1 MSTRYRTAPLATTE
15 MPPGIGNIIVNEFA
29 ERFSFYGMKAILMLF
44 MTKQLTNSAGQLD
57 VMTTEQASVWIH
69 NFNAAVYFTP
79 LIGALVADLFW
90 GKYKTI
96 LLLSIVYCAGH
107 LVLALD
113 NTRDGL
119 LWGLAL
125 IAAGAGGIK
134 PCVSAHV
141 GDQFGATNAHL
152 LPKAFN
158 WFYFS
163 INLGSFFSMIITPW
177 LRVNWGVHWAFG
189 VPGVLM
195 VVASI
200 AFWMG
205 RDKFAHIQPEP
216 EKFLEELKAPAFL
229 RSLLGLAVVYCFIAL
244 FWALFD
250 QTHSRWVEQATRMDC
265 IVLGFTVQPEM
276 LQSVNAL
283 LILVFIPLFSY
294 VLYPFLGRFIELT
307 PLRRIAIGL
316 FIACTS
322 FVVPAWVEEWMALGQ
337 KPSVLWQ
344 VLAYTLITAAEVMI
358 SITALEFSYSQAP
371 RRLKSFI
378 MGIYLCSVTLGNV
391 FVAVVNTFIQ
401 NEDGTVTLTGAAY
414 YWFFV
419 KCMTVGAVLFLP
431 VLKFYRGQTYLQ
443 QETKAQ

>member
-119 LWGLAL
+119 FWGLAL

-205 RDKFAHIQPEP
+205 RAKFAHIQPEP
-216 EKFLEELKAPAFL
+216 EKFLEELKTPAFL

-337 KPSVLWQ
+337 KPTVLWQ